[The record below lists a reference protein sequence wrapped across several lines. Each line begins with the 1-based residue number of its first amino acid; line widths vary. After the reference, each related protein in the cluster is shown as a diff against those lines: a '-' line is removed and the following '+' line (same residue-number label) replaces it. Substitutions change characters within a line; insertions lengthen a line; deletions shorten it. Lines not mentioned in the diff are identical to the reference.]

1 MKQKSKTLP
10 TAEITNKFTTYNA
23 EMNSAMRS
31 DDFNLANEY
40 IEKMEALCEEYDFF
54 DQEFTEN
61 GLTGLKDIT
70 GQVRIPALY
79 KAIGARYRYDHWRE
93 LPVPVINADDKY
105 ALALA
110 DGTGKPLC
118 DFIYDYIAFFP
129 WTDLFTATVGD
140 KGTILRPDGTP
151 HIPILIDKVYEPFN
165 HIITIM
171 NEGKYGLCTTSGDYV
186 APIYDEMEPDDNDNV
201 HVRLGDTWGYISG
214 DGEFLPEPLSDE
226 DQDKWWYNFR
236 PDFD

>member
-1 MKQKSKTLP
+1 MTQKSKTLP
-10 TAEITNKFTTYNA
+10 TAEIANNFVTYVANMKNA
-23 EMNSAMRS
+23 VEHDNY
-31 DDFNLANEY
+31 DLANEY
-40 IEKMEALCEEYDFF
+40 IEKIETLSEEYDFF

-61 GLTGLKDIT
+61 GRTGLKDIT

-129 WTDLFTATVGD
+129 WTDLFTATIGD
-140 KGTILRPDGTP
+140 KGTLLRPDGTP
-151 HIPILIDKVYEPFN
+151 HLPILIDKVYEPFN
-165 HIITIM
+165 HIIMFI

-186 APIYDEMEPDDNDNV
+186 APIYDEMEPDNDDNV

-214 DGEFLPEPLSDE
+214 DGEFLPEPLSEE
-226 DQDKWWYNFR
+226 DQDKWWYNCR
-236 PDFD
+236 PD

>member
-1 MKQKSKTLP
+1 MTQKSKTLP
-10 TAEITNKFTTYNA
+10 TSEIINKFTTYNA
-23 EMNSAMRS
+23 EMNAAMRNG
-31 DDFNLANEY
+31 DFNLANEY
-40 IEKMEALCEEYDFF
+40 IEKMEALCEEYDLF

-93 LPVPVINADDKY
+93 LPVPVMNGEDKY
-105 ALALA
+105 AIVNA
-110 DGTGKPLC
+110 DGSGKPIC
-118 DFIYDYIAFFP
+118 DFIYDYITFCP
-129 WTDLFTATVGD
+129 WTDHFIVHRGSKA
-140 KGTILRPDGTP
+140 TILRPDGTELLP
-151 HIPILIDKVYEPFN
+151 TMVDTIYEPFN
-165 HIITIM
+165 HIVM
-171 NEGKYGLCTTSGDYV
+171 LENEGKYGLCTLHGSYV
-186 APIYDEMEPDDNDNV
+186 APIYDEMEPDDDDNV

-236 PDFD
+236 PNF

>member
-1 MKQKSKTLP
+1 MTQKSKTLP
-10 TAEITNKFTTYNA
+10 TSEIINKFTTYNA
-23 EMNSAMRS
+23 EMNAAMCNG
-31 DDFNLANEY
+31 DFNLANEY
-40 IEKMEALCEEYDFF
+40 IEKMEALCEEYDLF

-93 LPVPVINADDKY
+93 LPVPVMNGEDKY
-105 ALALA
+105 AIVNA
-110 DGTGKPLC
+110 DGSGKPIC
-118 DFIYDYIAFFP
+118 DFIYDYITFCP
-129 WTDLFTATVGD
+129 WTDHFIVHRGSKA
-140 KGTILRPDGTP
+140 TILRPDGTELLP
-151 HIPILIDKVYEPFN
+151 TMVDTIYEPFN
-165 HIITIM
+165 HIVM
-171 NEGKYGLCTTSGDYV
+171 LENEGKYGLCTLHGSYV
-186 APIYDEMEPDDNDNV
+186 APIYDEMEPDDDDNV

-236 PDFD
+236 PNF